1 MELII
6 EDYIIGCAILAWI
19 SVGIFVAYKT
29 RNASCRVKILLC
41 IVFTKGMFLFY
52 FFNLIYTIIKQF
64 IEGLKEG
71 RAKKSEQDET
81 NQNEKL

>member
-1 MELII
+1 MQGQDFAL
-6 EDYIIGCAILAWI
+6 YSL
-19 SVGIFVAYKT
+19 YK
-29 RNASCRVKILLC
+29 RDVSLL
-41 IVFTKGMFLFY
+41 

-64 IEGLKEG
+64 IEGLKEE